1 VYNLFVTVNTF
12 LLVFILFSLVVG
24 FLTLLL
30 FFKRYFLSKENQIES
45 LVDRAFGASAQR
57 ASEQSRQ
64 LLSAEREVIKTDLA
78 NKHQEL
84 SRLFTEL
91 QSSLV
96 KRQDEMRSMEKERA
110 EAFGG
115 LVKQI
120 ANQQK
125 ITSDLSS
132 ATQALSQALKSNQQ
146 RGSFGERL
154 IEDMLK
160 SNGLQLNTHYKL
172 QAKLGKTDHRPDVT
186 LLLPNERVVPVDVKF
201 PFSALHELFQAESSE
216 RKDFYKKQLSNDM
229 KKHIDKIA
237 EYILPEEGTLDYAVM
252 FVPNEAVF
260 SFLNQNLPSSID
272 YSLSKRVLVTSP
284 FTFLVVARTI
294 MESYRNFMLGDK
306 LRGVLNQLD
315 GFLGEWQKYKSAVE
329 KLGRAIDTLKNAH
342 EEITGTRFRQLDKK
356 VLKVTQI
363 GQHVLSEGEN
373 SITNV

>member
-1 VYNLFVTVNTF
+1 MYNLFVTVNTF

>member
-1 VYNLFVTVNTF
+1 MTVNTF